1 MSDAPSTPP
10 SLPTVLWQL
19 AGLIFK
25 REALL
30 MAASIVV
37 LLALG
42 GAGVV
47 WAQSRLD
54 GGVAPVRA
62 ELAAET
68 AKREAA
74 ELANADVHRA
84 QQAEAEDLRRRMA
97 AVERVALETN
107 LNVRLLLEDRR
118 ITPVTLEQTDG
129 GR

>member
-1 MSDAPSTPP
+1 
-10 SLPTVLWQL
+10 
-19 AGLIFK
+19 
-25 REALL
+25 

-37 LLALG
+37 LLAIG

-47 WAQSRLD
+47 WAQTQLD
-54 GGVAPVRA
+54 GGVAPLRLRV
-62 ELAAET
+62 ET
-68 AKREAA
+68 EAK
-74 ELANADVHRA
+74 ANADVHRA

-118 ITPVTLEQTDG
+118 ITPVTLEQPTDG